1 MWRDSRRRDSG
12 DTACA
17 PSSARGLSVSGA
29 ALTSPQTCGFKQ
41 QKSTLPQ
48 AWMWRVQDPGG
59 AGLCPL
65 WRLPGR
71 LLPASFCSWW
81 PWAALVPQSL
91 PPSSPA
97 SPHVSSLTKTP
108 VGGLR
113 VDPRPGRSHLET
125 LTLITSAETL
135 SPKKAASTGPGHTCF
150 GGSHCPAAV
159 RSPQVHTLGPPL
171 ILSTHWIPLDPPAP
185 QHRALLAYSRHLI
198 CARGTPT
205 EAATGPR
212 VLGPGARCP
221 GAPRGQRAERRLYGP
236 QSTVIYNKLWAPPLV
251 SKAEGLPGCFCK
263 RRRKK
268 VRS

>member
-17 PSSARGLSVSGA
+17 PSSVRGLSVSGA
-29 ALTSPQTCGFKQ
+29 ALTSPPTCGFKQ

-65 WRLPGR
+65 WRPPGR
-71 LLPASFCSWW
+71 VPPASFCSWW
-81 PWAALVPQSL
+81 PWAALVPPSL

-97 SPHVSSLTKTP
+97 SPHVSSLIKTP

-125 LTLITSAETL
+125 LTLI
-135 SPKKAASTGPGHTCF
+135 ASRDPVSKQGRIH
-150 GGSHCPAAV
+150 GSGAHVFWGVPLPAAV
-159 RSPQVHTLGPPL
+159 PSPQAHTLGPPPT
-171 ILSTHWIPLDPPAP
+171 LSTHWIPLDPPAP
-185 QHRALLAYSRHLI
+185 QHRALLAYSRHVV

-205 EAATGPR
+205 EAVTGLR
-212 VLGPGARCP
+212 VLGPGACCP
-221 GAPRGQRAERRLYGP
+221 GAPRGQRVNAGRKAHRAQSFITRPGLRL
-236 QSTVIYNKLWAPPLV
+236 W
-251 SKAEGLPGCFCK
+251 
-263 RRRKK
+263 
-268 VRS
+268 